1 MGRQQQWRGPGPG
14 GSPSLTLSNVPVNGQ
29 TVKDTLG
36 YRLYDTY
43 RVKAGTAVSLSEFIF
58 FQIPRGQQQ
67 AGQNFATQYTKTLID
82 TNMDAAGQ
90 LQKGR
95 FFVISSIQCRI
106 ITTGATDTTYGSSGP
121 GTEMPTDPTGAAS
134 VGAANLEKAILEAGF
149 MTFKVDNRDYE
160 QGKMIHF
167 PSPYGISGFAG
178 AGVSTTDAVA
188 IANNGFGRP
197 YRLPIERRIDGLR
210 QFNVTGQFAYAFTP
224 QRNFN
229 IEVCLEGYLYRD
241 VV

>member
-1 MGRQQQWRGPGPG
+1 MRGQQYRGPGPNNT
-14 GSPSLTLSNVPVNGQ
+14 PVLTMDNTPVNGQ
-29 TVKDTLG
+29 TLKDTLG

-43 RVKAGTAVSLSEFIF
+43 RVKAGTAVSLSQFLF
-58 FQIPRGQQQ
+58 FQVPQGQQQ
-67 AGQNFATQYTKTLID
+67 AGQNFATQYSKTLID
-82 TNMDAAGQ
+82 TNMESAGQ

-95 FFVISSIQCRI
+95 FFVVTSIQCRV

-149 MTFKVDNRDYE
+149 MTFKIDNREYE

-210 QFNVTGQFAYAFTP
+210 NFNVAAQFAYAFTP

-229 IEVCLEGYLYRD
+229 IEVCLEGTLYRS

>member
-1 MGRQQQWRGPGPG
+1 MRGQQYRGPGPNNT
-14 GSPSLTLSNVPVNGQ
+14 PVLTMDNTPVNGQ
-29 TVKDTLG
+29 ALKDTLG

-43 RVKAGTAVSLSEFIF
+43 RVKAGTAVSLSQFLF
-58 FQIPRGQQQ
+58 FQVPQGQQQ
-67 AGQNFATQYTKTLID
+67 AGQNFATQYSKTLID
-82 TNMDAAGQ
+82 TNMESAGQ

-95 FFVISSIQCRI
+95 FFVVTSIQCRVI
-106 ITTGATDTTYGSSGP
+106 MTGATDTTYGSSGP

-149 MTFKVDNRDYE
+149 MTFKIDNREYE

-210 QFNVTGQFAYAFTP
+210 NFNVAAQFAYAFTP

-229 IEVCLEGYLYRD
+229 IEVCLEGTLYRS
-241 VV
+241 VI